1 MLPKVTGSQIC
12 EKHLMERTHPHR
24 NHSQSSPLLW
34 ALALVRYWHSIPS
47 IPHVMCTVV
56 NGYEIAFCSNRTPL
70 CAGLPHTEPNFT
82 LKVHLILSPA
92 TQYPVSAGVRC
103 SWPRANQRDIVAS
116 PWSLCKV
123 NIWKPWSR
131 QSLGLPQLLTQSIF
145 LYVRFQVYPIP
156 IQALP
161 LSGQK
166 QSLGLPLTTAYS
178 IHLRINPANSDSLEN
193 LHLGGWS
200 WLLMLHKR
208 ESRILIA

>member
-131 QSLGLPQLLTQSIF
+131 QSLGLP
-145 LYVRFQVYPIP
+145 
-156 IQALP
+156 
-161 LSGQK
+161 LS
-166 QSLGLPLTTAYS
+166 TAYS
-178 IHLRINPANSDSLEN
+178 IHLPLCAVSGVPHTDPSFTLK
-193 LHLGGWS
+193 WP
-200 WLLMLHKR
+200 KA
-208 ESRILIA
+208 ESRLSFDNCLFNPSSD